1 VVKALGQASRGHR
14 APVVAGTSREAYDVL
29 VLDAAFKQSLA
40 SVRSLGRAGLRVAA
54 AECFAECDSRL
65 PVAGFRSGYSS
76 LNQIL
81 PSYVTDASAY
91 GAAIVGFVRQHPTR
105 VVLPTMDG
113 SIATL
118 MQVRDQLAE
127 LDCTVALAANC
138 ALDVANDK
146 DRTLAV
152 ADRLGIAYPKTL
164 RVDSVE
170 EVPNLLAEF
179 DFPFVLKPTI
189 SWSAQSAIR
198 LAPIEVVS
206 KDEVLAVASKF
217 LAAGVGVLGQQWVNG
232 RREGLTLFIDAGQII
247 AMCAHATLR
256 TTPALGGASVLRQS
270 IPIPPDLLD
279 SSVRLAMAIGLD
291 GICEVEYRRDQAGR
305 PFLMEINAR
314 LAGTIKNALH
324 SGVDFPLM
332 VWQWATGQPLTPV
345 DSYKTGVRTRW
356 LRGDIRWLR
365 DNSGRAGRPDSVP
378 RMQALQMFAMEFVR
392 THHYDSVAG
401 LDFGPVIGEI
411 QTMAAAARKARA
423 ADGHLTNAQS
433 QGAPHVT

>member
-1 VVKALGQASRGHR
+1 MVKALGLASRGHR
-14 APVVAGTSREAYDVL
+14 ARLAAGGSREAYDVL

-40 SVRSLGRAGLRVAA
+40 SVRSLGQAGLRVAA
-54 AECFAECDSRL
+54 AECFAECDPRL
-65 PVAGFRSGYSS
+65 PVAGFRSGYSA

-81 PSYVTDASAY
+81 PSYVADASAY
-91 GAAIVGFVRQHPTR
+91 GAAIVDFVRQHPTR

-118 MQVRDQLAE
+118 MHVRDQLAE
-127 LDCTVALAANC
+127 FDCTVALAANF

-152 ADRLGIAYPKTL
+152 ADRLGIGYPRTL
-164 RVDSVE
+164 RICSLE

-179 DFPFVLKPTI
+179 EFPFVLKPTI
-189 SWSAQSAIR
+189 SWAAQSAMR

-206 KDEVLAVASKF
+206 KDEVLEVTSKF
-217 LAAGVGVLGQQWVNG
+217 LAAGVSVLGQQWVSG
-232 RREGLTLFIDAGQII
+232 RREGITLFIVDGEVMAS
-247 AMCAHATLR
+247 CAHATLR

-279 SSVRLAMAIGLD
+279 SSVRLVKAIGLD
-291 GICEVEYRRDQAGR
+291 GVCEVEYRRDKDGH
-305 PFLMEINAR
+305 PFLMEVNAR

-332 VWQWATGQPLTPV
+332 VWKWATGQPLTRV
-345 DSYKTGVRTRW
+345 DGYKTGVRTRW

-378 RMQALQMFAMEFVR
+378 RMRALQMFATEFVR

-411 QTMAAAARKARA
+411 KTMAAAARKARA
-423 ADGHLTNAQS
+423 ADGHLHNAQS

>member
-1 VVKALGQASRGHR
+1 VVEALGPASTGHGAR
-14 APVVAGTSREAYDVL
+14 VAAGGSREAYDVL

-54 AECFAECDSRL
+54 AECFAECDPRL

-81 PSYVTDASAY
+81 PSYVADASAY
-91 GAAIVGFVRQHPTR
+91 GAAIVDFVHQHPTR

-118 MQVRDQLAE
+118 MHVRDQLAD
-127 LDCTVALAANC
+127 LDCTVALAPNS
-138 ALDVANDK
+138 ALAVANDK

-152 ADRLGIAYPKTL
+152 ADRLDISYPRTL
-164 RVDSVE
+164 RIDRVQ

-179 DFPFVLKPTI
+179 EFPFVLKPTI
-189 SWSAQSAIR
+189 SWAAHSAVR

-206 KDEVLAVASKF
+206 KDEVLEVASKF
-217 LAAGVGVLGQQWVNG
+217 LAAGVGVLGQQWVSG
-232 RREGLTLFIDAGQII
+232 RREGITMFLDAGEII
-247 AMCAHATLR
+247 ASCAHATLR

-270 IPIPPDLLD
+270 IPIPSDLLD
-279 SSVRLAMAIGLD
+279 SSVRLARTIGLD
-291 GICEVEYRRDQAGR
+291 GICEVEYRRDKDGH

-332 VWQWATGQPLTPV
+332 VWKWATGQPLARV

-365 DNSGRAGRPDSVP
+365 DNSGRTGRPDSVP
-378 RMQALQMFAMEFVR
+378 RMQALQMFALEFVR

-401 LDFGPVIGEI
+401 LDFGPVIGEL
-411 QTMAAAARKARA
+411 QTLAAAARKARA
-423 ADGHLTNAQS
+423 ADGHLRNAQS